1 MDNQNG
7 AAQLHYLEEIGIRLR
22 RMGFETMPVEDQHLP
37 IKWNGSDLCR
47 ISGRGS
53 VLYRQE
59 NVDSIRSY
67 AAQHQGNLGNRRIQE
82 YCRNDGMDDL

>member
-7 AAQLHYLEEIGIRLR
+7 AAQLRYLGEISTRLR

-37 IKWNGSDLCR
+37 VKWNGSDLCR
-47 ISGRGS
+47 TSGRSS

-59 NVDSIRSY
+59 NVDSIRT
-67 AAQHQGNLGNRRIQE
+67 
-82 YCRNDGMDDL
+82 